1 MEWLTFICFGP
12 MSPNP
17 YFSCTLQTLA
27 KHQKCNDSAFLSS
40 LNSSSYNLLS
50 SSNNTNNANK
60 QRGNIMNYSRHNF
73 NNPPPNTASM
83 TAGRP
88 LDNRAFPYS
97 YGYPNQNAQSFAAS
111 SYPANQTSSSTSA
124 TNLPFTTTTL
134 KYPLLEQALN
144 SRRSYSGSADDH
156 DKPGQ
161 AMTNYRNDHDM
172 DGDDNDYEDRDE
184 EDERSDEE
192 DDDSLQSVPSPDNP
206 LNNVNNNYSN
216 HEDSI
221 TKQLSFQ
228 NQDFNYSTQF
238 GQSGNGKNGFSPT
251 QSNSSNNIINN
262 KLSLDIGKVTFVNPV
277 ASSSSAGP
285 MGMEVED
292 DESDDLF
299 PRSKKARRTSSS
311 DSDNLLDAEAIA
323 ELQR

>member
-50 SSNNTNNANK
+50 SSNNMNNKNK
-60 QRGNIMNYSRHNF
+60 QRGNIMNYSSHNF
-73 NNPPPNTASM
+73 NNPPPNSANM
-83 TAGRP
+83 TVGRP
-88 LDNRAFPYS
+88 LDNRAYPYS
-97 YGYPNQNAQSFAAS
+97 YGFPNQNAQSFAAS

-124 TNLPFTTTTL
+124 GNRPFTL
-134 KYPLLEQALN
+134 KYPLLEQALS
-144 SRRSYSGSADDH
+144 SRRSFSESPDDNH
-156 DKPGQ
+156 KPGQ
-161 AMTNYRNDHDM
+161 AMANYRNDHDM
-172 DGDDNDYEDRDE
+172 DGDDNDYEDLDE
-184 EDERSDEE
+184 EDERSDDE
-192 DDDSLQSVPSPDNP
+192 DDDSLQSVPSPNNP
-206 LNNVNNNYSN
+206 LSNVNNYSN

-228 NQDFNYSTQF
+228 NQDFNFSAQF
-238 GQSGNGKNGFSPT
+238 GQGGNGKNNFSPT
-251 QSNSSNNIINN
+251 PSNSSNNIIKN
-262 KLSLDIGKVTFVNPV
+262 KLSLDIGKVTFVHPV
-277 ASSSSAGP
+277 TSSAGP